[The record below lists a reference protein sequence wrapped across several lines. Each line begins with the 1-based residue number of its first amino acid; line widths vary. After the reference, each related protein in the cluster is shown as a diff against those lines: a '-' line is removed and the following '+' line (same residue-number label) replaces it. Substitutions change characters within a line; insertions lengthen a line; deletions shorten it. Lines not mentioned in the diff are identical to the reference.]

1 MNKIKFLRILLFA
14 FLSFSIISC
23 TTTEEHYY
31 YITPGDGSQ
40 TSGTGDGS
48 QTPGTG
54 DGSQT
59 PGTGDGSQTPG
70 TGDGSQTPGTG
81 DGSQTPGT
89 GDGSQTPGTG
99 DGSQTP
105 GTGDGSQT
113 PIPDKGYKKLIQMN
127 IKYDNG
133 DVEETRFSYDNN
145 GMLQLIDY
153 SYPAE
158 NYYEKFYL
166 TLNNNIIYL
175 SDSESENQEFYEISG
190 SKVIRFLWNEKPI
203 EFNYDNEGHLIA
215 TENLSNTHVSLYLN
229 WTWKDGR
236 LNILRELEDSYF
248 QETNRTTKYIYSS
261 VPERCNGYNPYIG
274 MGIGELYEFS
284 ALPWLVGMDQQDL
297 PQKMEEEEIHTSDYG
312 DYMNASR
319 STKTTTF
326 NYTFYP
332 DGYLKTCTLNIT
344 EIYGSGTEHETKY
357 EKVEIYEYFWE

>member
-40 TSGTGDGS
+40 TS
-48 QTPGTG
+48 
-54 DGSQT
+54 
-59 PGTGDGSQTPG
+59 
-70 TGDGSQTPGTG
+70 
-81 DGSQTPGT
+81 GT

-175 SDSESENQEFYEISG
+175 SDSESENQELCEISG
-190 SKVIRFLWNEKPI
+190 GKVVKYFLDSNNPVK
-203 EFNYDNEGHLIA
+203 YDNEGHLI
-215 TENLSNTHVSLYLN
+215 EFSGYYM
-229 WTWKDGR
+229 TWKDGKLDR
-236 LNILRELEDSYF
+236 LHYLNNYHSRILKYKYF
-248 QETNRTTKYIYSS
+248 S
-261 VPERCNGYNPYIG
+261 VPKKCAGYNPY
-274 MGIGELYEFS
+274 MGSEIGELFEFS
-284 ALPWLVGMDQQDL
+284 ALPWLIGMDQQDL
-297 PQKMEEEEIHTSDYG
+297 PQEIEITDQ
-312 DYMNASR
+312 
-319 STKTTTF
+319 STTNTETTTF